1 MRRLVWL
8 GGMQVILLWAAWG
21 QSAPAGTELA
31 PGALG
36 TRSGSPMQVAS
47 PSSGG
52 GGWIQVSLALLVV
65 GIGLRYGLPKLLR
78 WAGKTGDGS
87 PLDGQVR
94 VIETRAVPNGSLM
107 LVKARDKLLLIGS
120 SPQGMSMLAD
130 LTPSAEPET
139 QIADTA
145 FDKVLRSA
153 RPYQPAVDPQQ
164 TVAAQVQTR
173 LHQARERLA
182 RLSGERAS
190 EGIRE

>member
-1 MRRLVWL
+1 MWL
-8 GGMQVILLWAAWG
+8 GAMQVILLWAAWG
-21 QSAPAGTELA
+21 QSAPADTDLA

-36 TRSGSPMQVAS
+36 TRSGSPMQAAS
-47 PSSGG
+47 PSSSGS
-52 GGWIQVSLALLVV
+52 WIQVSLALLIV

-120 SPQGMSMLAD
+120 SPQGMSLLAD
-130 LTPSAEPET
+130 LTPPAEPET
-139 QIADTA
+139 QFADTA
-145 FDKVLRSA
+145 FDKVLRTA

-164 TVAAQVQTR
+164 AVAAQVQTR

-182 RLSGERAS
+182 RLSGGSAS

>member
-1 MRRLVWL
+1 MWL
-8 GGMQVILLWAAWG
+8 GAMQVILLWAAWG
-21 QSAPAGTELA
+21 QSVPADTELA

-36 TRSGSPMQVAS
+36 TRSGSPMQAAS

-52 GGWIQVSLALLVV
+52 GSWIQVSLALLIV

-120 SPQGMSMLAD
+120 SSQGMSLLAD
-130 LTPSAEPET
+130 LTPPAEPEI
-139 QIADTA
+139 QVADTA

-164 TVAAQVQTR
+164 AVAEQIQLR

-182 RLSGERAS
+182 RLSNGSAS